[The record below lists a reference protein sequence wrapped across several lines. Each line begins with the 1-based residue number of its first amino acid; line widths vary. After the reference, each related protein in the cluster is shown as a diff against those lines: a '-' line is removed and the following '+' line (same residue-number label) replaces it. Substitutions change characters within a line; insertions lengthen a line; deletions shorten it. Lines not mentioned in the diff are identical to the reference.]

1 MLEQRI
7 RIVSEALARAVN
19 RRTFLRQT
27 GSVVVSGVTA
37 LAMGHLLATN
47 PARAAVKKPMVPSVP
62 NCAPPGPYCNYE
74 GGNPPQPDSCHGAHC
89 YQHFSNGQVQ
99 TCQVYYAFYN
109 IGCWTASGQGGFWT
123 CCDCQCT
130 GGSSCGCAQFTGTP
144 ATLSE

>member
-47 PARAAVKKPMVPSVP
+47 HASAAVTKPKVPDVP

-74 GGNPPQPDSCHGAHC
+74 GGSPPQPDSCHGAHC
-89 YQHFSNGQVQ
+89 YQHFNAGQVQ
-99 TCQVYYAFYN
+99 MCHVYYAFYN
-109 IGCWTASGQGGFWT
+109 VGCWTASGSGGFWT
-123 CCDCQCT
+123 CCDCQCAN
-130 GGSSCGCAQFTGTP
+130 GSTCGCAQFTGTP